1 MASNPIIYPLK
12 KQLLSGIVFLV
23 LSFFLLGW
31 GSTGHYKINMAAG
44 LSFNDEMAQ
53 FNSWL
58 STLAAH
64 ASDADYR
71 KSNDPYEGPKH
82 YIDIDN
88 YAEFLSD
95 GRIAQTLDS
104 AIAIHGSSFVYN
116 NGILPW
122 ATLASFD
129 SLKSCFERRDWDK
142 GVLFA
147 ADLGHYVA
155 DGHMPLHVTR
165 NYDGQYTGNNGI
177 HSRYESTMINAY
189 ISEFNYEG
197 QAATEIEDVR
207 QYIFDYIYTS
217 NGLVDDVLAADDF
230 AKTVNS
236 STSSTAYK
244 TALWEQTKDFT
255 IPLFSGASHALS
267 ELIYTA
273 WLQAGSPVI
282 LTDAVFTREGSS
294 IFSIEK
300 IAPNPISHSARI
312 NFKLHKAT
320 RIQLQVLT
328 ISGQVIETLE
338 KGHKAK
344 GNYSIEWQPV
354 NIQSGVYFIVLKSD
368 QYLDIERIVVEK

>member
-1 MASNPIIYPLK
+1 
-12 KQLLSGIVFLV
+12 
-23 LSFFLLGW
+23 
-31 GSTGHYKINMAAG
+31 MAAG

-116 NGILPW
+116 NGTLPW

-142 GVLFA
+142 AVLFA

-207 QYIFDYIYTS
+207 QYIFDYIYVS

-328 ISGQVIETLE
+328 LSGQVIETLE
-338 KGHKAK
+338 EGHKAK

-354 NIQSGVYFIVLKSD
+354 NLQSGVYFILLKSD
-368 QYLDIERIVVEK
+368 QHLDIERIVVEK